1 MKFLNPFSFIAPISQ
16 KFAKNPQIYN
26 QFGMNGHNGLDF
38 AIAEDTNLY
47 AVIDGTVFKQGYDP
61 QGYGN
66 FIRTKNQE
74 GIAIIYAH
82 LHSVNVSEG
91 DTIKAGDLL
100 GKTGN
105 TGFSTGPHL
114 HLGLRF
120 YNEQNTVN
128 NYDNGYYGYE
138 NPLPYFSDYNVMKE
152 SQDIEHEIQ
161 KDADPVDNLQAPDI
175 QNLPASEKPSSWA
188 EEAYTFVVLNQLSN
202 GERPHES
209 IRREEFW
216 LTLKRFADFLGKD
229 SNASV
234 ETIDFSQLALDQKP
248 SEWAESG
255 YLWVRSMDV
264 SNGARPKEFISREEV
279 WTMLERFFKNEDN
292 FSQNSQDIKPEKSA
306 SSWAEKSQKWVIAQK
321 ISNGTRPQ
329 DYISREEV
337 WLMFERIYKAI

>member
-1 MKFLNPFSFIAPISQ
+1 MKFFNPFSFIAPISQ
-16 KFAKNPQIYN
+16 KFAKNPEVYN

-38 AIAEDTNLY
+38 AIAQGTNLY
-47 AVIDGTVFKQGYDP
+47 AVIDGIVTKQGYDP

-66 FIRTKNQE
+66 FIRTKNKE

-82 LHSVNVSEG
+82 LHTVNVSEG
-91 DTIKAGDLL
+91 DRVQVGDLL
-100 GKTGN
+100 GETGN

-120 YNEQNTVN
+120 YNERNTVN

-138 NPLPYFSDYNVMKE
+138 DPLPYFPDYNVIEE
-152 SQDIEHEIQ
+152 SDSVSPEIQ
-161 KDADPVDNLQAPDI
+161 KDEDPVDNLQNPEM

-188 EEAYTFVVLNQLSN
+188 EEAYVFVVLNQLSN
-202 GERPHES
+202 GERPHDS

-216 LTLKRFADFLGKD
+216 LTLKRFADFLGKK
-229 SNASV
+229 SIKTL
-234 ETIDFSQLALDQKP
+234 ETINFSQLPLDQKP
-248 SEWAESG
+248 SEWAEGG
-255 YLWVRSMDV
+255 YLWVRSMDI

-279 WTMLERFFKNEDN
+279 WTMLERFFKNEDG
-292 FSQNSQDIKPEKSA
+292 FSQGPGNVTPEDVA
-306 SSWAEKSQKWVIAQK
+306 SSWAQESQIWVMVQN
-321 ISNGTRPQ
+321 ISDGSRPQ